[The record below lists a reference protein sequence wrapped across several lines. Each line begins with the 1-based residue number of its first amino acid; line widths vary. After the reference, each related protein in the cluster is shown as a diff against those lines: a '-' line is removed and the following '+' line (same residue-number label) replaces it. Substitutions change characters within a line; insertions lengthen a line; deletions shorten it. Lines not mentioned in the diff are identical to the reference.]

1 VKRNWRWILALVP
14 LLVLLAGAAISEAQ
28 TPETPISAAKVIKL
42 ADRLSPG
49 DTVVQGKKKAG
60 EDCYFEEGT
69 WVSTE
74 APRDGQGKWL
84 PTRVV
89 QGCY

>member
-1 VKRNWRWILALVP
+1 
-14 LLVLLAGAAISEAQ
+14 
-28 TPETPISAAKVIKL
+28 VIKL
-42 ADRLSPG
+42 TDRLFPG
-49 DTVVQGKKKAG
+49 DTVVQGKKKAEG
-60 EDCYFEEGT
+60 DCYFEEGT